1 MFAGQERD
9 DPVMSPLWECKNRR
23 KESDKEMEINKK
35 ILASIFVIGLLA
47 FAMGYGTYSYFSS
60 TKTSTDNTFT
70 AGILSMSTV
79 TRSFS
84 CPSGWAPG
92 DSFTATWSL
101 TNDGTIDIK
110 YLAVD
115 IYNYRYTVADLAD
128 VIEVTEFKEYIPGS
142 GWIDNLVTP
151 QSYQTLVKDGVAPFT
166 LKELMQSYVPSY
178 GEPGWTAGYKEDEFG
193 GWVKHKSDWIT
204 GYGYDIVPVGT
215 PAIKVGG
222 TYELLLT
229 FKFLESAG
237 NAYQNATAKID
248 ISFMGIQDISQA
260 P

>member
-1 MFAGQERD
+1 M
-9 DPVMSPLWECKNRR
+9 R
-23 KESDKEMEINKK
+23 KASDKEMEINKK

-128 VIEVTEFKEYIPGS
+128 VIDITEFKEYIQGH
-142 GWIDNLVTP
+142 GWIDNLVDP
-151 QSYQTLVKDGVAPFT
+151 QHYQVLVGDGASPLT
-166 LKELMQSYVPSY
+166 LKELMQSYIF
-178 GEPGWTAGYKEDEFG
+178 GTEPLTSGGVWDEFG
-193 GWVKHKSDWIT
+193 NRVYHVTDWIT
-204 GYGYDIVPVGT
+204 GYGYDIVPPGT
-215 PAIKVGG
+215 PAIAVGG
-222 TYELLLT
+222 TYILKLT

-237 NAYQNATAKID
+237 NAYQDATAKID
-248 ISFMGIQDISQA
+248 ISFMGIQDLSQA